1 MNPRESLAKSPR
13 PPDQSAPKLLF
24 PFLDLKAEYATMK
37 EEIGTAVEKVLESQQ
52 FIMGPEVRQLEAE
65 IAAFIGSRFA
75 MRLCLRVGCA
85 PARSDGARS

>member
-1 MNPRESLAKSPR
+1 MNSRQSFAKPPSPH
-13 PPDQSAPKLLF
+13 PSAPKLLF

-65 IAAFIGSRFA
+65 IAAFVGSRFA
-75 MRLCLRVGCA
+75 LGCA
-85 PARSDGARS
+85 S

>member
-13 PPDQSAPKLLF
+13 PPDHSAPKLLF

-37 EEIGTAVEKVLESQQ
+37 EEIGTAVERVLESQQ

-75 MRLCLRVGCA
+75 LG
-85 PARSDGARS
+85 